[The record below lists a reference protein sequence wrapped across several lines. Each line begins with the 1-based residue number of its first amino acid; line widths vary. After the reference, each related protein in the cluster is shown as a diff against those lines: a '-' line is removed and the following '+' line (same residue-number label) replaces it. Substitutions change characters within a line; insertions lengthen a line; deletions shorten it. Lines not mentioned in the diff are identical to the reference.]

1 MAAANAALVRCWPEP
16 LPAFNDLLTRTVTGI
31 ALAVV
36 GLGAVWLGGGWFAAL
51 VAVSLGAMLWELARL
66 VGHAHVMPAMLGLSG
81 ALFINA
87 VTFVPWRPEGLL
99 LAYVPVVLGLIG
111 LRRMRL
117 AWAAAALAVIAAC
130 HVALV
135 LREGGGVVW
144 ILWLLLTVVVTDVCG
159 YFAGRAIG
167 GRKFWPSI
175 SPKKTWAGV
184 LAGWLGAGVVGACF
198 MPLTGTGEGLILV
211 SMALSFASQMGDI
224 GESALKRRAGVKDS
238 SNLLPGHGGLLDR
251 LDGVVGALVVTGI
264 VALLTNYP
272 EAPI

>member
-1 MAAANAALVRCWPEP
+1 MAAANAALAPCWPEA
-16 LPAFNDLLTRTVTGI
+16 LPAFNDLLTRTVTGV

-36 GLGAVWLGGGWFAAL
+36 GLGSVWLGGGWFAAL

-66 VGHAHVMPAMLGLSG
+66 VGHSHIMPAVLGLSG

-87 VTFVPWRPEGLL
+87 VMFVPWRPEGLL

-117 AWAAAALAVIAAC
+117 AWAAMALAVIAAC

-184 LAGWLGAGVVGACF
+184 LAGWLGAGVVGAAF
-198 MPLTGTGEGLILV
+198 MPLTNTGEGLILV
-211 SMALSFASQMGDI
+211 SVALSFASQMGDI